1 MNSGRRSAIYSD
13 ADRLSDKSILV
24 ISTLV
29 EERFNESVLLSGSD
43 SGSFRTTRNIAFSTS
58 DDPFGVDELPK
69 PDDPYEQLFRVM
81 RLLPLPYAPLNRG
94 SGG

>member
-1 MNSGRRSAIYSD
+1 MA
-13 ADRLSDKSILV
+13 V
-24 ISTLV
+24 
-29 EERFNESVLLSGSD
+29 
-43 SGSFRTTRNIAFSTS
+43 TRPFSTS

-81 RLLPLPYAPLNRG
+81 MLLPLPYAPLNRG